1 VARRPDSPTYDGTP
15 SFGSGPSTIADRRPR
30 HTVEKASAVSV
41 AEPAKEPVMKVASPK
56 TPLELGAS
64 SAGSGASSSGDDA
77 ARTPSKWRA
86 AAGSA
91 ASSGDE
97 GCSSPDK
104 RARLAIGDGD
114 KAISGKSFDFPI
126 HPHSLFFRPLALSF
140 LLWLVCLPTSVISP
154 LNSEDS
160 CAPINL
166 LVKIPVSFLI

>member
-30 HTVEKASAVSV
+30 HTVKKASAVSV

-56 TPLELGAS
+56 TSLELGAS

-86 AAGSA
+86 AAGST

-126 HPHSLFFRPLALSF
+126 HPHSLFFRPLALSLSSF
-140 LLWLVCLPTSVISP
+140 GWSACLPLLSP
-154 LNSEDS
+154 R
-160 CAPINL
+160 
-166 LVKIPVSFLI
+166 

>member
-30 HTVEKASAVSV
+30 HTVKKASAVSV

-56 TPLELGAS
+56 TSLELGAS
-64 SAGSGASSSGDDA
+64 STGSGASSSGDDA

-86 AAGSA
+86 AAGST

-114 KAISGKSFDFPI
+114 KAISGKSATGTRQSQVSLSTFRFIPT
-126 HPHSLFFRPLALSF
+126 HSFSGHSLSLFPPLVGLPAYLCYLPVEFRGF
-140 LLWLVCLPTSVISP
+140 L
-154 LNSEDS
+154 
-160 CAPINL
+160 CAN
-166 LVKIPVSFLI
+166 